1 MSSQESSSGST
12 SIDDKYSVTLDCRYD
27 DDADDANGG
36 DSEWEGAWMHFNLTA
51 SSEDRSSSSSESTTE
66 ESSSENDSTTTTT
79 FITMAE
85 VRKHNSEFDLWMVLE
100 NKVYDFTDFAPTHP
114 GGPGYLTMYA
124 GMDAT
129 DPFQAVHYGVYARAE
144 TKEYYIGD
152 LDMSSVDEW
161 VFEVSRPLKTDS
173 TKTDVQFEEGQSVD
187 FGFSFWVS
195 VSSWFATFVT
205 MLPSCSSYSVISCV
219 SYFFDISS
227 TGSIRNGRTWLD

>member
-1 MSSQESSSGST
+1 
-12 SIDDKYSVTLDCRYD
+12 
-27 DDADDANGG
+27 
-36 DSEWEGAWMHFNLTA
+36 
-51 SSEDRSSSSSESTTE
+51 
-66 ESSSENDSTTTTT
+66 
-79 FITMAE
+79 MAE